1 MEGLFN
7 PTTILLHMVNAV
19 LLLAALY
26 YLLYKPVRKFL
37 KAREEKVAGEIDSA
51 AESQKQAEAL
61 LSERKR
67 QLDGAASEV
76 AGLIKTGE
84 AQGRARADAVIA
96 AAEADAKAIAEK
108 AKAQVRVIEQNARQE
123 LYKDAAQLSVQIA
136 SMVLE
141 REVSIEDH
149 RRLLDEF
156 LERAGRSE

>member
-1 MEGLFN
+1 
-7 PTTILLHMVNAV
+7 MVNAV

-96 AAEADAKAIAEK
+96 AAEAETKAIAEK